1 MRRLLT
7 WAVVTLGIAAL
18 VRRLRRR
25 SAQPEIAAQP
35 PEADPAD
42 ELRQKLAASRTEETA
57 AAEPAAPETPSVE
70 ERRAAVHDQ
79 GRSTLDDMRPDDT

>member
-25 SAQPEIAAQP
+25 SAQTEIAPPP
-35 PEADPAD
+35 PETDPAD
-42 ELRQKLAASRTEETA
+42 ELRQKLAASRTEES
-57 AAEPAAPETPSVE
+57 AAETPAEPSVE

-79 GRSTLDDMRPDDT
+79 GRSTLDAMQSDES

>member
-18 VRRLRRR
+18 IRRLRRR

-42 ELRQKLAASRTEETA
+42 ELRQKLAASRTEEETTT
-57 AAEPAAPETPSVE
+57 AAPETPSVE
-70 ERRAAVHDQ
+70 ARRAAVHDQ
-79 GRSTLDDMRPDDT
+79 GRSTLDEMQSDES